1 MQGDNGVGRRREAE
15 PAGRLEQGKRMEIK
29 GKTRNRFGWNR
40 KQDLPEGGSIKILRC

>member
-29 GKTRNRFGWNR
+29 GKTWFGWNR
-40 KQDLPEGGSIKILRC
+40 KQDLPEGGSIKILRR